1 MVDMKEQKFLTVAP
15 FECAWQEE
23 FKFKEAGRGCVA
35 FEAFARNDVT
45 VVFRENVGS
54 QHYHYKTD
62 SSPHYTVILGSHRN
76 RRLKI
81 EVNGKTVVDEE
92 GVGLCSLGAF
102 QSYWISIYDGLI
114 CVGKGR
120 YPFQNVVFQ
129 WLDSNPISNVQYVG
143 LSSWDKHVGY
153 RNVNVL
159 PLTQNHISLWKQLDL
174 RACNEE
180 EENEEV
186 EEHVSDDEK
195 WSLANF
201 LENWELSD
209 VVFVVGM
216 EERPVPAH
224 KIILATA
231 GKFQFGSDDVVE
243 LRQVCYPTLH
253 ALLQYIYT
261 GQTRIPESQLSPLK
275 ELSIHFEVTPLTKQC
290 EECIERFKLNKRLFD
305 SGQNVEICYP
315 NWQSVHPTV
324 FPGGLP
330 ISGSRLKQFYLAG
343 DYSDVEIRVG
353 DYSFVVC
360 SHKIIIGLWSVPF
373 MKMFT
378 NGMSESISSKVHLR
392 EVSAEAFKT
401 MLDYMYSGEL
411 SMEELKE
418 NQSLL
423 LHVLLL
429 ADRFDI
435 RLLQQE
441 CCKILLEFLSEDSVC
456 QVLQVIS
463 SVPSCKVIE
472 ESCKRKLS
480 MQFDYCTTAS
490 MDFTVLDKAV
500 FRSILQHQDLTVTS
514 EERVLNAVLLWSLQ
528 AKECCGWEV
537 IDEFLRNSTP
547 EVVFGD
553 RLESINHLL
562 PLVRFPLMPSDL
574 LKKLEKS
581 NLSMSLPAFR
591 NLVKE
596 AINYAEFGV
605 TWAEIEPNPRFH
617 HRKSSYKELQ
627 YISDGDSNGVL
638 YYAGTSYGEHP
649 WVNPVLS
656 KRISITASSPVSRFT
671 DPKVLTSRTYQ
682 GTSFTGP
689 RFEDGKIC
697 SWWIVD
703 VGEDHQLMCN
713 YYTVRQDGSRA
724 FMRHWNLQGSYDGK
738 NWMNLRVHENDHSI
752 CKPGQFASWPVA
764 RPEALL
770 PFRFF
775 RVILTGPTTDVA
787 SPWKFCICFLELYG
801 YFR

>member
-441 CCKILLEFLSEDSVC
+441 CCKILLEFLSEGWSPLMEAGFC
-456 QVLQVIS
+456 MSSASSHFIS
-463 SVPSCKVIE
+463 SV
-472 ESCKRKLS
+472 L
-480 MQFDYCTTAS
+480 
-490 MDFTVLDKAV
+490 
-500 FRSILQHQDLTVTS
+500 
-514 EERVLNAVLLWSLQ
+514 
-528 AKECCGWEV
+528 
-537 IDEFLRNSTP
+537 
-547 EVVFGD
+547 
-553 RLESINHLL
+553 
-562 PLVRFPLMPSDL
+562 
-574 LKKLEKS
+574 
-581 NLSMSLPAFR
+581 
-591 NLVKE
+591 
-596 AINYAEFGV
+596 
-605 TWAEIEPNPRFH
+605 
-617 HRKSSYKELQ
+617 
-627 YISDGDSNGVL
+627 
-638 YYAGTSYGEHP
+638 
-649 WVNPVLS
+649 
-656 KRISITASSPVSRFT
+656 
-671 DPKVLTSRTYQ
+671 
-682 GTSFTGP
+682 
-689 RFEDGKIC
+689 
-697 SWWIVD
+697 
-703 VGEDHQLMCN
+703 
-713 YYTVRQDGSRA
+713 
-724 FMRHWNLQGSYDGK
+724 
-738 NWMNLRVHENDHSI
+738 
-752 CKPGQFASWPVA
+752 
-764 RPEALL
+764 
-770 PFRFF
+770 
-775 RVILTGPTTDVA
+775 
-787 SPWKFCICFLELYG
+787 
-801 YFR
+801 